1 VETQFEAVRAEDA
14 AAVFALLEEAH
25 LPAAG
30 LRDHFATTFV
40 AKRGGQILGTVA
52 LEVYPDGALLRSVA
66 VVPEARGQ
74 GLGRQLTEEAI
85 RAARNLGVPVL
96 YLLTTTAER
105 YFPKFGFE
113 VIDRRDVPDSVKA
126 SVEFTS
132 ACPAS
137 ATVMRKSLQAPAIGL

>member
-1 VETQFEAVRAEDA
+1 METQFEAARAEDA

-25 LPAAG
+25 LPSAG
-30 LRDHFATTFV
+30 LRDHFATTVV
-40 AKRGGQILGTVA
+40 ARRGGQILGTVA
-52 LEVYPDGALLRSVA
+52 LEVYPEGALLRSVA
-66 VVPEARGQ
+66 VAPEVRGQ
-74 GLGRQLTEEAI
+74 GLGRQLTDEAI
-85 RAARNLGVPVL
+85 RAARSLGVPAL

-113 VIDRRDVPDSVKA
+113 VIDRREVPDSVKA

-137 ATVMRKSLQAPAIGL
+137 ATVMRMSLQAPAIGR